1 MDPTPKFAKIKS
13 MTLTLLD
20 GGLGQEL
27 MARSASRPTGLWSVQ
42 VQIDRPDLVQQVH
55 RDYFQAGA
63 DVATTNSYAILRDRL
78 MRYGMEDQFAALHRQ
93 ACQLAV
99 AARDAHGQG
108 LVAGSLGPI
117 GGSYRPECAPPVEQ
131 AAELYAEIS
140 QLQEPYV
147 DVMLCEAMASVDQAR
162 GAVMGARAGSKPVW
176 LAVTV
181 DDADG
186 TRLRSGEPLVDV
198 LPLLDEFSIESL
210 LVNCSVPEA
219 IDQAI
224 PLLVDQSR
232 SIGAY
237 ANGFVKINEEFL
249 ADDATVDVLQ
259 KRSDLGPTA
268 YADFVEDWVSQGVA
282 IVGGCCEVG
291 PEHIRELARRLK
303 KPPGTDG
310 NRNKP

>member
-1 MDPTPKFAKIKS
+1 

-27 MARSASRPTGLWSVQ
+27 MARSTARSTGLWSVQ
-42 VQIDRPDLVQQVH
+42 VMIDAPDLVQKVH
-55 RDYFQAGA
+55 RDYFLAGA

-78 MRYGMEDQFAALHRQ
+78 KRYGLEEQFADLHRQ

-99 AARDAHGQG
+99 SARDQHGHG

-117 GGSYRPECAPPVEQ
+117 GGSFRPERAPSVEQ
-131 AAELYAEIS
+131 AAELYAEIA
-140 QLQEPYV
+140 QLHEPYV
-147 DVMLCEAMASVDQAR
+147 DVILCEAMASVAQAR

-181 DDADG
+181 DDSDG
-186 TRLRSGEPLVDV
+186 TRLRSGEPVVDV
-198 LPLLDEFSIESL
+198 LPLLEEFKLEAL

-224 PLLVDQSR
+224 PLLVDPSR
-232 SIGAY
+232 SVGAY
-237 ANGFVKINEEFL
+237 ANGFVKINEDFL
-249 ADDATVDVLQ
+249 ADGATVEALE
-259 KRSDLGPTA
+259 KRSNLGPAA
-268 YADFVEDWVSQGVA
+268 YADFVEGWIRQGTN

-291 PEHIRELARRLK
+291 PAHIQELARRLK
-303 KPPGTDG
+303 KTIGTHG
-310 NRNKP
+310 NRATFHKQLRGQ